1 MYIMC
6 DSDSDCN
13 CCSVWRR
20 DYDELRKE
28 NDDLEKDKNKL
39 ENKYNK
45 LLEEKEDLLEKIE
58 LLEHQIEFFKTK
70 RKQSNKHIKSILHS
84 SNMYEKVWCSVV
96 PYVEPD
102 KIDDFL
108 EDIKNGKYK
117 TGKYNL

>member
-1 MYIMC
+1 MC

-13 CCSVWRR
+13 CCSRWRGN
-20 DYDELRKE
+20 YDDLSEENDRRFKE
-28 NDDLEKDKNKL
+28 NEKL

-70 RKQSNKHIKSILHS
+70 RKQSDKHIKTLSYM
-84 SNMYEKVWCSVV
+84 SNIYEKIYFKVV
-96 PYVEPD
+96 YNILPD

-108 EDIKNGKYK
+108 KDIEDGKYK